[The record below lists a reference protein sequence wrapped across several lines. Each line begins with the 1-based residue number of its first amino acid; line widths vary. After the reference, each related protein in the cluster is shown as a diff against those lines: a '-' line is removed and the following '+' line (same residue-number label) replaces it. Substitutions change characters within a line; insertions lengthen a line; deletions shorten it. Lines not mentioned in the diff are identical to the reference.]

1 MLKFVFCFSYIDVDD
16 CKSNPCFNDGHCIDG
31 INWFMCEC
39 TPGFTGPDCRININE
54 CISNPCVEGSTC
66 VDSINDY
73 KCICPP
79 LKTGK
84 NCEIGI

>member
-1 MLKFVFCFSYIDVDD
+1 
-16 CKSNPCFNDGHCIDG
+16 
-31 INWFMCEC
+31 MCEC

-79 LKTGK
+79 HKTGK
-84 NCEIGI
+84 NCEIGIILFKIKLY